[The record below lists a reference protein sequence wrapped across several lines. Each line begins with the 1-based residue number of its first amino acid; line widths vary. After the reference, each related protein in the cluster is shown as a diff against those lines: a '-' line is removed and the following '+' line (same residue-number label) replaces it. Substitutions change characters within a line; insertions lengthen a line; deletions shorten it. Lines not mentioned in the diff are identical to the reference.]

1 VATQQKIYKSS
12 TPPKYMELKS
22 KHCIYKHLEAK
33 TVEEIREALRG
44 SDFSERVLKYLN
56 DAKGYEKNGKIE
68 QADYFLNLAQFY
80 ERLALKEKYLDE
92 LELGKLERGLGKKL
106 EEISLRINNIDELLR
121 YGP

>member
-1 VATQQKIYKSS
+1 
-12 TPPKYMELKS
+12 MELKS